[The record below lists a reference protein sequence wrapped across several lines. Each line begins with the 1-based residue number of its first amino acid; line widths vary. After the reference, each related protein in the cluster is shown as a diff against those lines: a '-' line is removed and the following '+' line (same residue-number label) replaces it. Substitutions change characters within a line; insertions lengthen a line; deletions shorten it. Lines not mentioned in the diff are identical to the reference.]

1 MSEFS
6 RRAGERVPS
15 ALVPGFDGLRDER
28 YAPFYLSRMPRI
40 RTADETAQEVAR
52 SFAKV
57 VHDFLTTAEQRP
69 IRLTPEHLEKM
80 HRGIFRT
87 TFPDRAGRFR
97 DDDVT
102 YGALWREDGVQQRRL
117 MDGLPVEEVRPA
129 LNVAFAAYDAELKRC
144 EPERRH
150 ADEAIRAAVTLYA
163 EVLRIHPF
171 PDGNTRTTFPLLQVA
186 LVSLGSQAIHF
197 AGAELER
204 REALGWAAQPDPA
217 QRTVEPLVTFV
228 RERMRTS
235 PLVLTQMEG

>member
-1 MSEFS
+1 
-6 RRAGERVPS
+6 
-15 ALVPGFDGLRDER
+15 
-28 YAPFYLSRMPRI
+28 MPRI

-57 VHDFLTTAEQRP
+57 VHDFLAIAEQRP

-87 TFPDRAGRFR
+87 TFPERAGRFR

-129 LNVAFAAYDAELKRC
+129 LNVAFAAYDAELRRC
-144 EPERRH
+144 EPERRYVG
-150 ADEAIRAAVTLYA
+150 EAIRAAVTLYA

-186 LVSLGSQAIHF
+186 LVSLGGVACHF
-197 AGAELER
+197 AGVESRR
-204 REALGWAAQPDPA
+204 REALGWAVQPEPA
-217 QRTVEPLVTFV
+217 RRMLEPLVAFM
-228 RERMRTS
+228 RERIETS
-235 PLVLTQMEG
+235 PLVLTRMEG